1 LATHSIGD
9 FPTFLIFPEN
19 VKFLFSEK
27 SARRPKKKGF
37 PPPAYRVNPA
47 QKKESPSWGSQ
58 AMGIPQK
65 KYRTTTCIFKNL
77 LN

>member
-1 LATHSIGD
+1 MLNSY
-9 FPTFLIFPEN
+9 FQKN
-19 VKFLFSEK
+19 
-27 SARRPKKKGF
+27 RPKGAKKKGF

-58 AMGIPQK
+58 AMGIPPK